1 MAGKGK
7 LTKIVSDINQPGI
20 SDYIQNKSQKRG
32 PSSPAEDLTPR
43 KKMNADIDPK
53 TTIEAPQNLPPEL
66 KLLSDCISA
75 RLDVLDKKIDTKNI
89 PERVETIEKIQDK
102 VDGRLNRIEKEN
114 MDLKQRLTNIDD
126 KMLETSIVITGISE
140 EKWED
145 PEPRRQ
151 KLNREL
157 ANTLPGETYDEKL
170 KKASELQIVSTE
182 RLGKYNPTKG
192 RPISVKFTLKEDA
205 DHVLNSKKKLSKGIY
220 VDQRFSDRS
229 EAEHKCLRPILM
241 AARKLEEYRGQCKYE
256 GTRLKI
262 KGKIYS
268 WANLHELPQNLS
280 PHVVSSRQDAKHY
293 GFFSEPNPLSNF
305 HPAPFKFE
313 GHEYINSEQLIQA
326 KKAEFCGDRESLKE
340 ILCAKTALE
349 CKNLGKEVKN
359 CKTDEWNAAAK
370 ECCFKGLLAKFQQNS
385 GLAAFLKNTQN
396 KTILECCYDRV
407 WGNGCPL
414 SDPNYINPY
423 LYKSQGILGE
433 MLEEIRDILNNPDS
447 FSIVPSNET
456 SLESEHVET
465 VSQVETT

>member
-1 MAGKGK
+1 M
-7 LTKIVSDINQPGI
+7 
-20 SDYIQNKSQKRG
+20 
-32 PSSPAEDLTPR
+32 
-43 KKMNADIDPK
+43 
-53 TTIEAPQNLPPEL
+53 
-66 KLLSDCISA
+66 
-75 RLDVLDKKIDTKNI
+75 
-89 PERVETIEKIQDK
+89 
-102 VDGRLNRIEKEN
+102 
-114 MDLKQRLTNIDD
+114 
-126 KMLETSIVITGISE
+126 
-140 EKWED
+140 
-145 PEPRRQ
+145 
-151 KLNREL
+151 
-157 ANTLPGETYDEKL
+157 ANTLHGETYDEKL

-229 EAEHKCLRPILM
+229 EAERKRLRPILM

-280 PHVVSSRQDAKHY
+280 PHVVSCRQDAKHY
-293 GFFSEPNPLSNF
+293 GFFSELNPLSNF

-370 ECCFKGLLAKFQQNS
+370 ECCFKGLLAKFQQNP

-396 KTILECCYDRV
+396 KTILECCHDRV
-407 WGNGCPL
+407 LGNGCPL
-414 SDPNYINPY
+414 SDPNCINPNS
-423 LYKSQGILGE
+423 YKSQGILGE

-447 FSIVPSNET
+447 FSVVPLNGT
-456 SLESEHVET
+456 SHESEHVET
-465 VSQVETT
+465 VLQVETT

>member
-1 MAGKGK
+1 MVGKGK

-32 PSSPAEDLTPR
+32 PSSPAEDLTPW
-43 KKMNADIDPK
+43 KKMNADIDLK
-53 TTIEAPQNLPPEL
+53 TTIEAPQNLPPGL
-66 KLLSDCISA
+66 KLLYDCISA

-89 PERVETIEKIQDK
+89 PECVETIEKIQDK

-114 MDLKQRLTNIDD
+114 MDLKQRLTNIED
-126 KMLETSIVITGISE
+126 KMFETSIVITGISE
-140 EKWED
+140 KKWED
-145 PEPRRQ
+145 PEPRQQ

-157 ANTLPGETYDEKL
+157 ANTLHGETYDEKL

-182 RLGKYNPTKG
+182 RMGKCNPTKG

-229 EAEHKCLRPILM
+229 EAERKRLRPILM

-293 GFFSEPNPLSNF
+293 GFFSELNPLSNF

-326 KKAEFCGDRESLKE
+326 KKAEFCGDRESFKE

-349 CKNLGKEVKN
+349 CKNLGKEIKN

-370 ECCFKGLLAKFQQNS
+370 EWCFKGLLAKFQQNS
-385 GLAAFLKNTQN
+385 GLAAFLKNTQD

-414 SDPNYINPY
+414 SDPNCINPNS
-423 LYKSQGILGE
+423 YKSQGILGE
-433 MLEEIRDILNNPDS
+433 MLEDIRDILNNPDS

-456 SLESEHVET
+456 SLESEHEET
-465 VSQVETT
+465 VLQV